1 MPIISIAEKAIV
13 AAAAAESLLG
23 EATDGAFAG
32 EWIPIDAAAGAHA
45 YCLLE
50 AVSDEASAAA
60 AQSPAST
67 QAEIEFLDRLK
78 NAIGYT
84 LPTLGS
90 DIEGKA
96 NPTVHSSRAR
106 SACRMLRGVIVR
118 AQALKAHSQQVTA

>member
-1 MPIISIAEKAIV
+1 MQIIRIVEKAIA
-13 AAAAAESLLG
+13 AAAAAEALLG

-32 EWIPIDAAAGAHA
+32 EWVPIDAEAGAQA
-45 YCLLE
+45 YRLLE
-50 AVSDEASAAA
+50 AVSDEACAAA
-60 AQSPAST
+60 ALSPPST

-106 SACRMLRGVIVR
+106 SACRMLRDVIAR
-118 AQALKAHSQQVTA
+118 AQSLKADSQQVTA